1 MSFLRFGT
9 VRFPAIAARKSRD
22 QFSPYSSPS
31 DPVKRATLAALL
43 ATGALGLGASLGA
56 PEAKALCLPGGA
68 PNPCTFFNPQTNSQ
82 VIRQLFLNE
91 PGQLK
96 YLQAAPASSNPQ
108 PQKISSIAY
117 SMSDPGVNFNAA
129 SFIPMDAQLFTNLSP
144 AYNPGT
150 VVNVTAPVA
159 GSSIWVR
166 YQIDASP
173 TNTLVD
179 GDGVQL
185 AFVGNNNGDKQGT
198 QYLSSDGK
206 NFYFA
211 TVFQHLAEVPKPT
224 EVPAPLPLL
233 GAGAAFG
240 FSRRLRRRAQ
250 AQAQARA

>member
-1 MSFLRFGT
+1 
-9 VRFPAIAARKSRD
+9 
-22 QFSPYSSPS
+22 
-31 DPVKRATLAALL
+31 VKRATLAALL
-43 ATGALGLGASLGA
+43 ATGALGLGVSLGA

-68 PNPCTFFNPQTNSQ
+68 PTPCTYFNPKSNSQ

-91 PGQLK
+91 PRQLK
-96 YLQAAPASSNPQ
+96 YFQAAPASSNVQ
-108 PQKISSIAY
+108 PQKITSIAY
-117 SMSDPGVNFNAA
+117 SLTNPGVNFNAA
-129 SFIPMDAQLFTNLSP
+129 SFIPMDAQLFTNVSP

-150 VVNVTAPVA
+150 VVNVTAPVL

-173 TNTLVD
+173 ANTLVD

-185 AFVGNNNGDKQGT
+185 AFIGNNNGDKQGT

-211 TVFQHLAEVPKPT
+211 DVYQHIALDPKPT

-250 AQAQARA
+250 FRA

>member
-1 MSFLRFGT
+1 M
-9 VRFPAIAARKSRD
+9 
-22 QFSPYSSPS
+22 
-31 DPVKRATLAALL
+31 KRATLAALL
-43 ATGALGLGASLGA
+43 ATGALGLGVSLGA

-68 PNPCTFFNPQTNSQ
+68 PTPCTYFNPKSNSQ

-91 PGQLK
+91 PRQLK
-96 YLQAAPASSNPQ
+96 YFQAAPASSNVQ
-108 PQKISSIAY
+108 PQKITSIAY
-117 SMSDPGVNFNAA
+117 SLTNPGVNFNAA
-129 SFIPMDAQLFTNLSP
+129 SFIPMDAQLFTNVSP

-150 VVNVTAPVA
+150 VVNVTAPVL

-173 TNTLVD
+173 ANTLVD

-185 AFVGNNNGDKQGT
+185 AFIGNNNGDKQGT

-211 TVFQHLAEVPKPT
+211 DDFQHIALDPKPT

-250 AQAQARA
+250 FRA

>member
-1 MSFLRFGT
+1 M
-9 VRFPAIAARKSRD
+9 
-22 QFSPYSSPS
+22 
-31 DPVKRATLAALL
+31 KRATLAALL
-43 ATGALGLGASLGA
+43 ATGALGLGVSLGA

-68 PNPCTFFNPQTNSQ
+68 PTPCTYFNPKSNSQ

-91 PGQLK
+91 PRQLK
-96 YLQAAPASSNPQ
+96 YFQAAPASSNVQ
-108 PQKISSIAY
+108 PQKITSIAY
-117 SMSDPGVNFNAA
+117 SLTNPGVNFNAA
-129 SFIPMDAQLFTNLSP
+129 SFIPMDAQLFTNVSP

-150 VVNVTAPVA
+150 VVNVTAPVL

-173 TNTLVD
+173 ANTLVD

-185 AFVGNNNGDKQGT
+185 AFIGNNNGDKQGT
-198 QYLSSDGK
+198 QYLSSDGR

-211 TVFQHLAEVPKPT
+211 DVFQHIALDPKPT

-250 AQAQARA
+250 FRA

>member
-1 MSFLRFGT
+1 
-9 VRFPAIAARKSRD
+9 
-22 QFSPYSSPS
+22 
-31 DPVKRATLAALL
+31 
-43 ATGALGLGASLGA
+43 
-56 PEAKALCLPGGA
+56 
-68 PNPCTFFNPQTNSQ
+68 
-82 VIRQLFLNE
+82 LNE
-91 PGQLK
+91 PRQLK
-96 YLQAAPASSNPQ
+96 YFQAAPASSNVQ
-108 PQKISSIAY
+108 PQKITSIAY
-117 SMSDPGVNFNAA
+117 SLTNPGVNFNAA
-129 SFIPMDAQLFTNLSP
+129 SFIPMDAQLFTNVSP

-150 VVNVTAPVA
+150 VVNVTAPVL

-173 TNTLVD
+173 ANTLVD

-185 AFVGNNNGDKQGT
+185 AFIGNNNGDKQGT

-211 TVFQHLAEVPKPT
+211 DVFQHIALDPKPT

-250 AQAQARA
+250 FRA

>member
-1 MSFLRFGT
+1 M
-9 VRFPAIAARKSRD
+9 
-22 QFSPYSSPS
+22 
-31 DPVKRATLAALL
+31 KRATLAALL
-43 ATGALGLGASLGA
+43 ATGALGLGVSLGA

-68 PNPCTFFNPQTNSQ
+68 PTPCTYFNPKSNSQ

-91 PGQLK
+91 PRQLK
-96 YLQAAPASSNPQ
+96 YFQAAPASSNVQ
-108 PQKISSIAY
+108 PQKITSIAY
-117 SMSDPGVNFNAA
+117 SLTNPGVNFNAA
-129 SFIPMDAQLFTNLSP
+129 SFIPMDAQLFTNVSP

-150 VVNVTAPVA
+150 VVNVTAPVL

-173 TNTLVD
+173 ANTLVD

-185 AFVGNNNGDKQGT
+185 AFIGNNNGDKQGT

-211 TVFQHLAEVPKPT
+211 DVYQHIALDPKPT

-250 AQAQARA
+250 FRA

>member
-1 MSFLRFGT
+1 
-9 VRFPAIAARKSRD
+9 
-22 QFSPYSSPS
+22 
-31 DPVKRATLAALL
+31 VKRATLAALL
-43 ATGALGLGASLGA
+43 ATGALGLGVSLGA

-68 PNPCTFFNPQTNSQ
+68 PTPCTYFNPKSNSQ

-91 PGQLK
+91 PRQLK
-96 YLQAAPASSNPQ
+96 YFQAAPASSNVQ
-108 PQKISSIAY
+108 PQKITSIAY
-117 SMSDPGVNFNAA
+117 SLTNPGVNFNAA
-129 SFIPMDAQLFTNLSP
+129 SFIPIDAQLFTNVSP

-150 VVNVTAPVA
+150 VVNVTAPVL

-173 TNTLVD
+173 ANTLVD

-185 AFVGNNNGDKQGT
+185 AFIGNNNGDKQGT

-211 TVFQHLAEVPKPT
+211 DVFQHIALDPKPT

-250 AQAQARA
+250 FRA

>member
-1 MSFLRFGT
+1 M
-9 VRFPAIAARKSRD
+9 
-22 QFSPYSSPS
+22 
-31 DPVKRATLAALL
+31 KRATLAALL
-43 ATGALGLGASLGA
+43 ATGALGLGVSLGA

-68 PNPCTFFNPQTNSQ
+68 PTPCTYFNPKSNSQ

-91 PGQLK
+91 PRQLK
-96 YLQAAPASSNPQ
+96 YFQAAPASSNVQ
-108 PQKISSIAY
+108 PQKITSIAY
-117 SMSDPGVNFNAA
+117 SLTNPGVNFNAA
-129 SFIPMDAQLFTNLSP
+129 SFIPMDAQLFTNVSP

-150 VVNVTAPVA
+150 VVNVTAPVL

-173 TNTLVD
+173 ANTLVD

-185 AFVGNNNGDKQGT
+185 AFIGNNNGDKQGT

-211 TVFQHLAEVPKPT
+211 DVFQHIALDPKPT

-250 AQAQARA
+250 FRA